1 MRSQLLIVPVAV
13 VPVVLQE
20 GGTVTAG
27 NASPLTDGGAAV
39 VLMSGAKVRPYPL
52 HRSPRP

>member
-39 VLMSGAKVRPYPL
+39 VLMSGAKVRP
-52 HRSPRP
+52 